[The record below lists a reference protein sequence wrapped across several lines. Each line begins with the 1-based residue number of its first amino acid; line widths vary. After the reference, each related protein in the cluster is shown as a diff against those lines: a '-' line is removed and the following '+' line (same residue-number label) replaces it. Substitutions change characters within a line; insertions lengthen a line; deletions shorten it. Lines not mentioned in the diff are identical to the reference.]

1 MSAQHLL
8 ILIIGLHVSAGPSAI
23 FRSLICWKF

>member
-8 ILIIGLHVSAGPSAI
+8 ILIIGLVSAGHSAI
-23 FRSLICWKF
+23 FRSLICYKF